1 MIGEVGDNTLASC
14 GTSEDPPA
22 GGALWE
28 GTKLLGSSC
37 PVEVT
42 GPGAGETVFP
52 GPLDG
57 TTEPVVADDA
67 CPPLLLEKRAGST
80 GIEAAVVGT

>member
-14 GTSEDPPA
+14 GISEDPPA
-22 GGALWE
+22 GRALWE
-28 GTKLLGSSC
+28 GTKLLGSGC
-37 PVEVT
+37 RVDVT
-42 GPGAGETVFP
+42 GLGSGETVFP

-57 TTEPVVADDA
+57 TTELAMADDA
-67 CPPLLLEKRAGST
+67 CPPLVLEKRAGST